1 MVDTVFDYIT
11 VVVVAHHNCD
21 RRSVGANFKVGCT
34 RAWLFQH
41 FATRYMFIH
50 IAVLSLFLHD
60 HNNRLHPRPHSN
72 KHSNSNHDGMEKK
85 SNVQVHQCGLNELKA
100 SHFASFL
107 LFSSLQREEAS
118 EKNFFCHGIAMS
130 PSSLFHLAS
139 AYVTIEA
146 ARAQK
151 MSKNNSAIVAVGN
164 RGCQQ
169 AHTKG
174 ILNLESQSP
183 ARTTRI

>member
-34 RAWLFQH
+34 RAWLFLA
-41 FATRYMFIH
+41 FRDPIYVYSYRGSVA
-50 IAVLSLFLHD
+50 FLHD

-107 LFSSLQREEAS
+107 LFSSL
-118 EKNFFCHGIAMS
+118 
-130 PSSLFHLAS
+130 
-139 AYVTIEA
+139 
-146 ARAQK
+146 
-151 MSKNNSAIVAVGN
+151 
-164 RGCQQ
+164 
-169 AHTKG
+169 
-174 ILNLESQSP
+174 
-183 ARTTRI
+183 